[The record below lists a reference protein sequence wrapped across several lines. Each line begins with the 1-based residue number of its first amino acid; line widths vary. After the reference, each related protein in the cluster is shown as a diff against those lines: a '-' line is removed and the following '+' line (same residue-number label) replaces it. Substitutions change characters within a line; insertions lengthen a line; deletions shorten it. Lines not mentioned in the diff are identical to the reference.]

1 MTHATRIVA
10 VAVLTAL
17 VLCVPVQAQTPEI
30 DALRVRAEAG
40 DAEAQN
46 NLGVII
52 RLALTAARGT
62 GYNGSLYRRPTGR
75 TEQGGC

>member
-1 MTHATRIVA
+1 MTHAVRIVA
-10 VAVLTAL
+10 AVVVLTAL
-17 VLCVPVQAQTPEI
+17 AVGAQAQTPEI
-30 DALRVRAEAG
+30 DALRARAEEGVAS
-40 DAEAQN
+40 AQN
-46 NLGVII
+46 DLGFII

>member
-1 MTHATRIVA
+1 MKPLVAA
-10 VAVLTAL
+10 VAVLVAL
-17 VLCVPVQAQTPEI
+17 AVGAPVQAQSPEI

-40 DAEAQN
+40 VADAQN
-46 NLGVII
+46 DPGFII